1 MTIRPFKVTYYSPLV
16 ECMTSH
22 VVAYR
27 QTSKCGN
34 YYAQAASHQ
43 ELRRMMANHKLTCD
57 ECGSRERP

>member
-1 MTIRPFKVTYYSPLV
+1 MTIRPFKVKYYSPLV

-34 YYAQAASHQ
+34 YYAQAASHK
-43 ELRRMMANHKLTCD
+43 ELRRMMANHKITCP
-57 ECGSRERP
+57 ECNEKAA

>member
-1 MTIRPFKVTYYSPLV
+1 
-16 ECMTSH
+16 MTSH

-57 ECGSRERP
+57 ECKAS